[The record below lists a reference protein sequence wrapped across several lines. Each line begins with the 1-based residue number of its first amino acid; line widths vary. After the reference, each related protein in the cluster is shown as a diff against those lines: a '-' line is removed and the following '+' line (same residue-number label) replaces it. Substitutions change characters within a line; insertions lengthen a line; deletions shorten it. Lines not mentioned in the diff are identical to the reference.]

1 MRIIRIR
8 NVPMNS
14 RSSTLGVAPR
24 ASLPA
29 SARTSVQRLDQA
41 PNGCVY
47 TVRQVHADPH
57 VPERAR
63 QLEEI
68 GFHPGE
74 QVMVMARGFL
84 GGDPLVVRIGQ
95 STFALR
101 GAEAACIQLESTPG
115 SITTCRS
122 LCVTTE
128 RLPPPA
134 RRARTARGRSPG

>member
-8 NVPMNS
+8 NAPMNT
-14 RSSTLGVAPR
+14 RSSSLAVASG
-24 ASLPA
+24 AAAPA
-29 SARTSVQRLDQA
+29 LDRTSVQRLDQA

-47 TVRQVHADPH
+47 TVRQVHVDPH

-68 GFHPGE
+68 GFSPGE

-84 GGDPLVVRIGQ
+84 GGDPLVVRVGQ

-101 GAEAACIQLESTPG
+101 SDEAACIQLEGTPG
-115 SITTCRS
+115 T
-122 LCVTTE
+122 
-128 RLPPPA
+128 PA
-134 RRARTARGRSPG
+134 A